1 MARAMP
7 SICSNNCICGM
18 VLISVITFEG
28 NVHVISVVGGGVET
42 PTKKPFK
49 KANSQFKGKNKTE
62 INVPILEKIYRIAL
76 KKSYAICSKLSIEFF
91 CLN

>member
-1 MARAMP
+1 MANAMP

-18 VLISVITFEG
+18 VLISVITLLG

-42 PTKKPFK
+42 PIKKPFK
-49 KANSQFKGKNKTE
+49 KANSQFKGRNKTE
-62 INVPILEKIYRIAL
+62 IRVPIFEKIYLIAL

-91 CLN
+91 CF